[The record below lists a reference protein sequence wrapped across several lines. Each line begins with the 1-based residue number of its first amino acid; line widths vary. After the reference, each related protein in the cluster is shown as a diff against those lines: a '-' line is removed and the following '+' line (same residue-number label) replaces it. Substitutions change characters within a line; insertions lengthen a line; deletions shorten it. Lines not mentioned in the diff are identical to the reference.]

1 VVGKEIDSKAIAS
14 NLLKLNDH
22 CLHYVWQPVEEGGTA
37 ARSYDSMPADIDAE
51 LYRLSAEALG
61 SEELA
66 RFAVN
71 EILPLAAEKDAKGA
85 LDAVWEAYKSGRF
98 GKAR

>member
-1 VVGKEIDSKAIAS
+1 
-14 NLLKLNDH
+14 
-22 CLHYVWQPVEEGGTA
+22 
-37 ARSYDSMPADIDAE
+37 MPADIDAE

-66 RFAVN
+66 KFTVN

-98 GKAR
+98 ANVK

>member
-1 VVGKEIDSKAIAS
+1 
-14 NLLKLNDH
+14 
-22 CLHYVWQPVEEGGTA
+22 VEEGGTA